1 MRIRRIAIRNIRNH
15 ESTDIEAADGV
26 DCGCGVDDL
35 MPCHD
40 WIGDCVPARMRLAT
54 SEDAKAGWIDE
65 GAEIYFPMEKETDD
79 E

>member
-1 MRIRRIAIRNIRNH
+1 MSNTVRDIIRNH
-15 ESTDIEAADGV
+15 LRSIGADGLADGV

-40 WIGDCVPARMRLAT
+40 WAGDCVPARMRLAT

-65 GAEIYFPMEKETDD
+65 GAEIYFPMEKEADD